1 MTGFLK
7 ELHSILTA
15 TEALIFKIKIV
26 PCPFL
31 IRVLTNRFKNTKNKV
46 MYKPTTPC
54 LEKPRRFK
62 QVDLHFVS
70 PMFFV
75 CYSVTHYYCTK
86 QSNNLCL
93 FLFVY
98 GEPFSLLLQ
107 QYNSTCTIWGSSR
120 SHVREAI
127 SCYFRVPR
135 WLILC
140 CQWKRAIDFWQFRTL
155 TQFTKQLTVGSWCK
169 VTPDSTVPWRNS
181 ICWSVVGSLSGRV
194 GRWFPGTEE
203 TCSCRSKASEDCN
216 QHMHK

>member
-93 FLFVY
+93 CLFVFVY

-107 QYNSTCTIWGSSR
+107 QYNSTCTRGDFLLFSSTAVADIVLSMKR
-120 SHVREAI
+120 GYRFLAVSH
-127 SCYFRVPR
+127 S
-135 WLILC
+135 
-140 CQWKRAIDFWQFRTL
+140 
-155 TQFTKQLTVGSWCK
+155 
-169 VTPDSTVPWRNS
+169 NS
-181 ICWSVVGSLSGRV
+181 IY
-194 GRWFPGTEE
+194 
-203 TCSCRSKASEDCN
+203 
-216 QHMHK
+216 